1 MFNALQPHHNLTRRL
16 TLLASFFLIAGLFGS
31 DVTAQDYDL
40 VILNGRV
47 MDPETQ
53 LDAVRNVGIRDGKI
67 AAITK
72 NAITGKQTI
81 NGQDHVVSPGFI
93 DGHVHVVTSPLGQK
107 ALLRDGVTTQMDLEV
122 GAFPVDFWYDQLDG
136 KSQANYGATVS
147 GAAARS
153 AAFNPDYQKQTG
165 KFKSKTGNMI
175 DDIYGGM
182 PLGGDW
188 STRTPTAD
196 ETKTILGIIEGGLKQ
211 GALGVGPPIGYM
223 TQGFSS
229 QETVGMQELAGKY
242 GRFMHVHTRFSSQR
256 APTSGILAFQEVFA
270 SAGDFGG
277 GVIIAHFTAQS
288 LAQTSDVLRYADALR
303 QRGVPVIL
311 EIYPYNYGA
320 AGNGVAADYL
330 KPDNYQQNMG
340 RTYSDITEIASGK
353 PLTKERYDELIKTA
367 PNTAVMFKNATEQD
381 MLMGLAH
388 PSVIVGSDSFPFTDP
403 KTAKM
408 VKDWDTPW
416 GSANTHPRTM
426 GAHAKVLRLSRE
438 KKLMPLMMAISKM
451 SYQYAKFLQDN
462 GVPQMAF
469 KGRVQVGCDADITI
483 FDPRTVR
490 DNSSLDKGKNSLPST
505 GIPYVIVNG
514 TVVVKDNTVLKSV
527 YPGKPIRLP
536 VK

>member
-1 MFNALQPHHNLTRRL
+1 MMVSKNLSRRL
-16 TLLASFFLIAGLFGS
+16 TLLGTLFIAGLFAANL
-31 DVTAQDYDL
+31 VARDYDL

-47 MDPETQ
+47 MDPETKF
-53 LDAVRNVGIRDGKI
+53 DAVRNVGIQAGRI
-67 AAITK
+67 AAITED
-72 NAITGKQTI
+72 AITGKQTV
-81 NGQDHVVSPGFI
+81 NAQDHVVSPGFI

-107 ALLRDGVTTQMDLEV
+107 ALLRDGVTTQLDLEV
-122 GAFPVDFWYDQLDG
+122 GAFPVDFWYDELKG

-153 AAFNPDYQKQTG
+153 AAFNTAYKNQIG

-182 PLGGDW
+182 PLGSDW
-188 STRTPTAD
+188 STRTPTED
-196 ETKTILGIIEGGLKQ
+196 ETKAILEIIEGGLKQ

-229 QETVGMQELAGKY
+229 QETIGMQALTGKY
-242 GRFMHVHTRFSSQR
+242 SRFMHVHTRFSSQR

-270 SAGDFGG
+270 SAGDYGG

-288 LAQTSDVLRYADALR
+288 LALTRDVLRYADALR
-303 QRGVPVIL
+303 ERGVPVIL

-330 KPDNYQQNMG
+330 KPDNYQKNMG

-353 PLTKERYDELIKTA
+353 PLTKERYEELIKTA

-403 KTAKM
+403 KTSKM

-416 GSANTHPRTM
+416 GTVNTHPRTM
-426 GAHAKVLRLSRE
+426 GAHAKVLRLSRD
-438 KKLMPLMMAISKM
+438 KKLMPLMQAISKM

-462 GVPQMAF
+462 GVPQMAH
-469 KGRVQVGCDADITI
+469 KGRMQVGCDADITI
-483 FDPRTVR
+483 FDPKTAR
-490 DNSSLDKGKNSLPST
+490 DNSSLDKGKNSIPST
-505 GIPYVIVNG
+505 GIPYVIVSG
-514 TVVVKDNTVLKSV
+514 TIVVENSRVLENV
-527 YPGKPIRLP
+527 YPGKPVRLP
-536 VK
+536 IAP